1 MSTTSPSLPD
11 PAEAETLRLRQIIT
25 DIDLKREQ
33 LQQIIADRD
42 FRREQFQQT
51 IADARAKQQQVQ
63 IEPIKLL
70 LQAAGVAIGLV
81 AAGAALSAFLL
92 RGL

>member
-1 MSTTSPSLPD
+1 MSTTSPELPD
-11 PAEAETLRLRQIIT
+11 PSTAETLKLRQIIA

-33 LQQIIADRD
+33 VQQI
-42 FRREQFQQT
+42 

-70 LQAAGVAIGLV
+70 LQAATVAIGLV
-81 AAGAALSAFLL
+81 AAGAALATFFL

>member
-1 MSTTSPSLPD
+1 MSSISPELSD
-11 PAEAETLRLRQIIT
+11 PSAAETIKLRQIIA

-33 LQQIIADRD
+33 TQQA
-42 FRREQFQQT
+42 
-51 IADARAKQQQVQ
+51 IADARAKQQQVL

-70 LQAAGVAIGLV
+70 LQAAAIAIGLV
-81 AAGAALSAFLL
+81 GAGAALATFLL